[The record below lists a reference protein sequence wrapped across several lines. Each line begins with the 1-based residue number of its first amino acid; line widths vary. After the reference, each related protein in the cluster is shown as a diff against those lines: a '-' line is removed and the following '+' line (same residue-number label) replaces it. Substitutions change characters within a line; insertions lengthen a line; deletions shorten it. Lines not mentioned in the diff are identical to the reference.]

1 MEDVLK
7 TRNEIEIFNNENFG
21 QIRTIVIDGEPWFIG
36 KDIAIFLER
45 QIQQWQWMDWR
56 ILNGLSLT

>member
-1 MEDVLK
+1 MKEVLE

-36 KDIAIFLER
+36 KDIAIAL
-45 QIQQWQWMDWR
+45 
-56 ILNGLSLT
+56 G